1 MKGLLGDTKGEER
14 NRIINENQEA
24 AYYNGRVLS
33 SQFYIGAEFPKFF
46 GKAECILGGEAAVI
60 KVTTPCFT
68 GALDE

>member
-1 MKGLLGDTKGEER
+1 
-14 NRIINENQEA
+14 
-24 AYYNGRVLS
+24 VLS